1 MSSDSR
7 RFSTFVLPSDRAA
20 RRRHRLL
27 RDFDPGRVTVPSRDL
42 IGATVKVLVASSTA
56 AMDNNDVERLG
67 LVEKPGVF
75 FERVLRP
82 REGAKAKTD
91 ADGMANDRRIGPRA
105 GG

>member
-1 MSSDSR
+1 
-7 RFSTFVLPSDRAA
+7 
-20 RRRHRLL
+20 
-27 RDFDPGRVTVPSRDL
+27 
-42 IGATVKVLVASSTA
+42 
-56 AMDNNDVERLG
+56 MDNNDVERLG

-91 ADGMANDRRIGPRA
+91 ADGKANDRRIGPRA